1 MASYNH
7 LKIEPKW
14 QKRWED
20 QGVGKVGEVGEALYH
35 LIMFPYPS
43 GAGLHVGHVESY
55 TAVDI
60 LTRQARMAGKNVL
73 FPIGYDA
80 FGLPAENYAVK
91 TGVHPADTTAKAIE
105 NFRRQ
110 MKALGL
116 SFDWSREVAT
126 NDPAYYKWTQWL
138 FLLLYKNDLAYR
150 AKAPVN
156 WCHGCNTV
164 LANEQVVDGKCER
177 CSTVVVQRE
186 LEQWFFRITKYA
198 DRLLKGIEAVDWP
211 ERIKSQQRH
220 WIGRSEGVEV
230 EFRGLRAEM
239 TGEAGSERVHEAE
252 FSIPVF
258 TTRVDTLFG
267 VSYIVLAP
275 EHPLVDQLTTEDNRE
290 AVVAYRDQARK
301 KSELERTQL
310 EKDKSGVFIGA
321 YAKHPLTG
329 ESVPIWISD
338 YVLMNYGTGAVM
350 GVPAHDERD
359 YVFAEKYGLPVR
371 TVVARPALWKNP
383 DPVAAAH
390 ASPESL
396 SVEGCW
402 TGPGIL
408 VHSAEFDGLTSDEA
422 KNTIATELESK
433 QKGKRITNY
442 HLRDW
447 LVSRQRYWGA
457 PIPIIWC
464 EDCGAV
470 PVDPKDLPVILPR
483 DVDFK
488 PTGQSPLVDS
498 KEFHDVKCPKCGG
511 PARRESDT
519 MDTFVDSSWYYLRY
533 CDPQNDEVFS
543 EPEKIKYWCPVDI
556 YVGGAEHAV
565 LHLLYAR
572 FMAYALHDLGYLDFE
587 EPFTKLRNQGLILG
601 PDGEKMSKSR
611 GNVVNPDEVIEQYG
625 ADSIRLYEMFM
636 GPLEDAKPWDTS
648 GIVGIR
654 RFLDKVWMMRERASV
669 IASEA
674 KQSPEIASSP
684 SAPRNDKMARLLNKA
699 IKKVTDD
706 IKSLKFN
713 TAISAMMICANAMQN
728 EETIAR
734 PEYEKFVAILA
745 PFAPHLAEEIWHDLG
760 HTESIFAQAWP
771 TYDEAMLRD
780 ELVPIA
786 VQVNGKLRAT
796 MELSPDLPEKD
807 VQDRALAAENVT
819 KYVEGKE
826 IAKVIFVP
834 GRLINIVVK

>member
-1 MASYNH
+1 MPSYNH
-7 LKIEPKW
+7 LEIEPKW
-14 QKRWED
+14 QKRWEAD
-20 QGVGKVGEVGEALYH
+20 GVGQVREQSGREALYY
-35 LIMFPYPS
+35 LTMFPYPS

-60 LTRQARMAGKNVL
+60 LTRKARMQGKNVL
-73 FPIGYDA
+73 FPMGWDA

-91 TGVHPADTTAKAIE
+91 TGVHPAETTAKAID

-110 MKALGL
+110 MKAIGL
-116 SFDWSREVAT
+116 SFDWSREVST
-126 NDPAYYKWTQWL
+126 CDPAYYKWTQWL

-156 WCHGCNTV
+156 WCDGCQTV
-164 LANEQVVDGKCER
+164 LANEQVVDGQCER
-177 CSTVVVQRE
+177 CSTVVVQKE

-198 DRLLKGIEAVDWP
+198 DRLLAGIETVDWP
-211 ERIKSQQRH
+211 ERIKSMQRN
-220 WIGRSEGVEV
+220 WIGRKEGVEV
-230 EFRGLRAEM
+230 EFRGLRTEM
-239 TGEAGSERVHEAE
+239 TGEIGSERLHEAE

-267 VSYIVLAP
+267 VSYVVLAP
-275 EHPLVDQLTTEDNRE
+275 EHPLVDLLTTPDNYE

-310 EKDKSGVFIGA
+310 EKDKSGVFIGT

-329 ESVPIWISD
+329 EDVPIWISD

-359 YVFAEKYGLPVR
+359 FIFSQKYGLPIR
-371 TVVARPALWKNP
+371 TVIS
-383 DPVAAAH
+383 
-390 ASPESL
+390 SPSA
-396 SVEGCW
+396 VDCW

-408 VHSAEFDGLTSDEA
+408 VNSGEFNGLTSGEA
-422 KNTIATELESK
+422 QHVIVTGLKSLG
-433 QKGKRITNY
+433 KGRTVVNY

-464 EDCGAV
+464 AECGAQ
-470 PVDPKDLPVILPR
+470 PVDPKQLPVELPR

-488 PTGQSPLVDS
+488 PTGRSPLVDS
-498 KEFHDVKCPKCGG
+498 VSFHSVTCPKCGD

-533 CDPQNDEVFS
+533 TDPNNQEVLA
-543 EPEKIKYWCPVDI
+543 EPEAVKYWAPVDL

-565 LHLLYAR
+565 MHLLYSR
-572 FMAYALHDLGYLDFE
+572 FFAYALHDLGYLDFE
-587 EPFTKLRNQGLILG
+587 EPFLKLRNQGLILG

-611 GNVVNPDEVIEQYG
+611 GNVVNPDDVIEQYG

-636 GPLEDAKPWDTS
+636 GPLEDAKPWSTN
-648 GIVGIR
+648 GIVGVR
-654 RFLDKVWMMRERASV
+654 RFLDKVWGMRVRVLGVKGSEVPRGISV
-669 IASEA
+669 YPNLRTSEPPNL
-674 KQSPEIASSP
+674 SV
-684 SAPRNDKMARLLNKA
+684 NRLVHKT

-706 IKSLKFN
+706 IDAFKFN
-713 TAISAMMICANAMQN
+713 TAISQMMICVNAMMEL
-728 EETIAR
+728 EEVPR
-734 PEYEKFVAILA
+734 KEYEMLIAILA
-745 PFAPHLAEEIWHDLG
+745 PFAPHLSEEIWADLG
-760 HTESIFAQAWP
+760 HTTSIFAETLPSYNPAF
-771 TYDEAMLRD
+771 LID

-786 VQVNGKLRAT
+786 IQVNGKLRAT
-796 MELSPDLPEKD
+796 VKLSPDLPEKD
-807 VQDRALAAENVT
+807 VQDRALATENVT
-819 KYVEGKE
+819 KFVDGKE
-826 IAKVIFVP
+826 IVKVVFIP

>member
-1 MASYNH
+1 MPSYNH
-7 LKIEPKW
+7 LEIEPKW
-14 QKRWED
+14 QKKWEEKK
-20 QGVGKVGEVGEALYH
+20 VGKVREETKDADDAVYYLT
-35 LIMFPYPS
+35 MFPYPS

-60 LTRQARMAGKNVL
+60 LTRKARMLGKNVL
-73 FPIGYDA
+73 FPMGWDA

-91 TGVHPADTTAKAIE
+91 TGVHPAETTGKAIE

-116 SFDWSREVAT
+116 SFDWSREVST
-126 NDPAYYKWTQWL
+126 CDPSYYKWTQWL

-156 WCHGCNTV
+156 WCDGCQTV
-164 LANEQVVDGKCER
+164 LANEQVVDGSCER
-177 CSTVVVQRE
+177 CSTVVIQKE

-198 DRLLKGIEAVDWP
+198 DRLLAGIETVDWP
-211 ERIKSQQRH
+211 ERIKSMQRN
-220 WIGRSEGVEV
+220 WIGRKEGVEV

-239 TGEAGSERVHEAE
+239 VGEIGSERLHEAE

-267 VSYIVLAP
+267 VSYVVLAP
-275 EHPLVDQLTTEDNRE
+275 EHPLVDVLTTPDNYE

-310 EKDKSGVFIGA
+310 EKDKSGVFIGT

-329 ESVPIWISD
+329 EDVPIWISD

-359 YVFAEKYGLPVR
+359 FVFAGKYGLPVR
-371 TVVARPALWKNP
+371 QVIAPPSDIFSELVEGS
-383 DPVAAAH
+383 D
-390 ASPESL
+390 SL
-396 SVEGCW
+396 SGCW

-408 VHSAEFDGLTSDEA
+408 VHSQEFNGLTSQEA
-422 KNTIATELESK
+422 KTMLAIELESK
-433 QKGKRITNY
+433 GKGKRVVNY

-464 EDCGAV
+464 ENCGPQ
-470 PVDPKDLPVILPR
+470 PVDPKQLPVELPR

-488 PTGQSPLVDS
+488 PTGRSPLVDS
-498 KEFHDVKCPKCGG
+498 ATFHDVTCPKCDG

-533 CDPQNDEVFS
+533 TDPNNTEVFA
-543 EPEKIKYWCPVDI
+543 EPEMVKYWAPVDL

-565 LHLLYAR
+565 MHLLYSR
-572 FMAYALHDLGYLDFE
+572 FFAYALHDLGYLDFE
-587 EPFTKLRNQGLILG
+587 EPFLKLRNQGLILG

-611 GNVVNPDEVIEQYG
+611 GNVVNPDEVIELYG

-636 GPLEDAKPWDTS
+636 GPLEDAKPWSTN
-648 GIVGIR
+648 GIVGVR
-654 RFLDKVWMMRERASV
+654 RFLDKVWGMRMKFEIRNSK
-669 IASEA
+669 SEENS
-674 KQSPEIASSP
+674 KVENI
-684 SAPRNDKMARLLNKA
+684 KKIVHKT

-706 IKSLKFN
+706 IDAFKFN
-713 TAISAMMICANAMQN
+713 TAISQMMICVNAMMEF
-728 EETIAR
+728 EEVPR
-734 PEYEKFVAILA
+734 EEYEMLIAILA
-745 PFAPHLAEEIWHDLG
+745 PFAPHLAEEIWSDLG
-760 HTESIFAQAWP
+760 HTTSIFDEAWP
-771 TYDEAMLRD
+771 TYDPGLLVD

-786 VQVNGKLRAT
+786 IQVNGKLRAT
-796 MELSPDLPEKD
+796 VELSPDLPEKD
-807 VQDRALAAENVT
+807 VQDRALATENVI
-819 KYVEGKE
+819 KFVEGKE
-826 IAKVIFVP
+826 IVKVIFVP